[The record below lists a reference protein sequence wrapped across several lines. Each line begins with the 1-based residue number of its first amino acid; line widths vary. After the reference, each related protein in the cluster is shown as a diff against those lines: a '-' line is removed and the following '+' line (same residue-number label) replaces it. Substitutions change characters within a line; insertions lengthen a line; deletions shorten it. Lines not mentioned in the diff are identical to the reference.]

1 MKKGVRAV
9 YPEDLK
15 YLDTHQ
21 WIKVEETIGKVG
33 ITWYGQEQLGEILL
47 VELPRV
53 GEEIRHKK
61 TFATVESSKT
71 AFEVPSP
78 VSGKVIEINTQLEED
93 PSLVN
98 KDPYGNGWMIK
109 VKISHPQEIPSLLN
123 AQGYKK
129 LVAE

>member
-1 MKKGVRAV
+1 M

-21 WIKVEETIGKVG
+21 WIKVEADLGKVG

-47 VELPRV
+47 VELPQV
-53 GEEIRHKK
+53 GEKITHQK

-78 VSGKVIEINTQLEED
+78 VSGKVREINTQLEED
-93 PSLVN
+93 PSLIN
-98 KDPYGNGWMIK
+98 KDPYGRGWMIK
-109 VKISHPQEIPSLLN
+109 VEISQSKEIDSLLT
-123 AQGYKK
+123 AQEYKK
-129 LVAE
+129 LVEE

>member
-1 MKKGVRAV
+1 M

-21 WIKVEETIGKVG
+21 WIKVEGTIGKVG

-47 VELPRV
+47 VELPSV
-53 GEEIRHKK
+53 GEKIRHKK

-78 VSGKVIEINTQLEED
+78 VSGKAIEINTQLEED

-109 VKISHPQEIPSLLN
+109 VEISHPQEIDSLLN
-123 AQGYKK
+123 AEEYKK
-129 LVAE
+129 LVEE

>member
-1 MKKGVRAV
+1 M

-21 WIKVEETIGKVG
+21 WLELEGDVAKIG
-33 ITWYGQEQLGEILL
+33 ITSYGQKQLGDILL
-47 VELPRV
+47 VELPKV
-53 GEEIRHKK
+53 GAEVTYNRI
-61 TFATVESSKT
+61 FATIESSKT

-78 VSGKVIEINTQLEED
+78 VSGKVIEINAQLEED

-109 VKISHPQEIPSLLN
+109 VEISQPEEIDTLLN
-123 AQGYKK
+123 VQEYEK
-129 LVAE
+129 LAEE